1 MTISRTTEIPIAAA
15 PEGDVIRQLHGLYI
29 VVAAL
34 VYLLFL
40 VFSLLNLVLYQG
52 EMTGFEQITAL
63 IIVGFSALTLLWIVL
78 ARNDRQ
84 RSAAF
89 GLIATLLMTG
99 FLSVTFDPVIGLF
112 VLISVGILGN
122 RTAFIVVSLLISGQF
137 VTELMVQSINGT
149 LTLDYLTTTFPLFV
163 TIFVLG
169 ILVRYFIDTL
179 ERYTR
184 SAQRSSQ
191 LLRTSSTIG
200 AAATQISELKPLFD
214 RVINLIQQQF
224 DYYHVQVFLVNAAG
238 DQAVLI
244 ASTGDI
250 GVRLLSRNHQL
261 AIGSQSVI
269 GQVTMLGDAV
279 IARDTDRDEVHYRNE
294 LLINTRSEVA
304 LPIRDGDVV
313 VGALDVQ
320 SVQTNA
326 FDRDDVQA
334 LQVIADFLG
343 SAVRNSAQFEEQ
355 ARVSHENEALLRE
368 AENNIRTIQR
378 LNREL
383 TRATWDEFAANEGT
397 VTGVSLEQNRLTET
411 RDWTTGL
418 QTASS
423 ERRTVLTTDGSHH
436 MVAVP
441 LTLRGEVI
449 GAIEIE
455 GGQQNDPAM
464 VSMIEEVAQRLAIS
478 LENARL
484 YEDSREATAQEQ
496 FINALA
502 ARYQS
507 TSSVDELLRVTLL
520 ELSETLGA
528 QGASIRLGKL
538 ENSENGVS
546 GKTNGAVAR

>member
-89 GLIATLLMTG
+89 GLIATLLITG

-137 VTELMVQSINGT
+137 VTELIVQSINGT

-355 ARVSHENEALLRE
+355 ARVSQENEALLRE

>member
-89 GLIATLLMTG
+89 GLIATLLITG

>member
-355 ARVSHENEALLRE
+355 ARVSQENEALLRE

>member
-89 GLIATLLMTG
+89 GLIATLLITG

-137 VTELMVQSINGT
+137 VTELIVQSINGT

-214 RVINLIQQQF
+214 RVINHIQQQF

-355 ARVSHENEALLRE
+355 ARVSQENEALLRE